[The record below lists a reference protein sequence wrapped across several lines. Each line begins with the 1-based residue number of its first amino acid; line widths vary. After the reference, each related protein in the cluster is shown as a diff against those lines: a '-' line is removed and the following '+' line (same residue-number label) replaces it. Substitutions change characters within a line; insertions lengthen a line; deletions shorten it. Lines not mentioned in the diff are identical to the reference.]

1 MAYEGFTQDMDKIV
15 EASVYIINRSKSDPN
30 FGMTKLV
37 KLLFYAD
44 SAAYLANG
52 EPITGT
58 TYLHFPHGPYP
69 EGWYRTRRMM
79 ESSGAVT
86 ILRYPEI
93 GYQRYVLLPNRPAD
107 LEILSPE
114 DVKFLDEQIERFASF
129 NASAIEEYSH
139 QEVGWR
145 VTEDGEPIP
154 YELAGISAP
163 PLSQDSIRIGLE
175 VADDIRRR

>member
-1 MAYEGFTQDMDKIV
+1 MAHEGFTQDMDKVV
-15 EASVYIINRSKSDPN
+15 ESAVYIINKSRADPN

-52 EPITGT
+52 KSITGT

-69 EGWYRTRRMM
+69 EGWYRVRRRM

-86 ILRYPEI
+86 ILRYPEM
-93 GYQRYVLLPNRPAD
+93 GYQRYTFLSNRQAD
-107 LEILSPE
+107 LEILSP
-114 DVKFLDEQIERFASF
+114 DDLTFLDEQIERFSGF

-163 PLSQDSIRIGLE
+163 PLSQDSIRVGLE
-175 VADDIRRR
+175 VADGLRRR